1 MKCKNICQFSRFKGP
16 AHVNEQEIKEL
27 LDHTAQKNTVF
38 VYIIKQLYHSLFVV
52 RELIANSVLRASL
65 TMSSYTTPAYGI
77 IVKYQAVNFIS
88 NYFDSSKIHY

>member
-38 VYIIKQLYHSLFVV
+38 VYIIKQL
-52 RELIANSVLRASL
+52 
-65 TMSSYTTPAYGI
+65 
-77 IVKYQAVNFIS
+77 
-88 NYFDSSKIHY
+88 